1 MNEGGK
7 GKDSR
12 FHKKRSRILYEI
24 TGLIVVILIMS
35 GLVTFFLVVDS
46 QNKLID
52 KSIDKVIETEASN
65 MTSTLNYMTGA
76 ELAKDTNIITG
87 VNTQQILSDIAQ
99 KKMTDVQRAANQVAK
114 AMVDTGIFDL
124 ENISII
130 IPPSAFSKDALVI
143 VSSDE
148 SLVYEW
154 KVPDYIVQAMQSE
167 TPYLLLKEGVPE
179 LGLEGAQLII
189 LGAQEFAFA
198 PGFQFF
204 YVSVVPMQEK
214 IDSINAY
221 YDQERRNISLTLG
234 LSVFLS
240 IIAVVI
246 IVFFFLSY
254 LIRKRITEPIDELA
268 TEAEEIME
276 GNLDVEIEV
285 HEGGEFQ
292 GLEQAFREMAQSIR
306 KLIFRSTEEE

>member
-7 GKDSR
+7 GKGSR
-12 FHKKRSRILYEI
+12 FSKKRSRILYEI
-24 TGLIVVILIMS
+24 TGLIVVIMIIS
-35 GLVTFFLVVDS
+35 GLVTFFLVMDS

-52 KSIDKVIETEASN
+52 KSIDKVIETEANN
-65 MTSTLNYMTGA
+65 MTSALNYMAAT
-76 ELAKDTNIITG
+76 ELAKETNVMTG
-87 VNTQQILSDIAQ
+87 VNAQQIMSDIAQ
-99 KKMTDVQRAANQVAK
+99 KKMTDVQEAADQIAK
-114 AMVDTGIFDL
+114 AIVDTGVFNL
-124 ENISII
+124 ENLSVIV
-130 IPPSAFSKDALVI
+130 PPSAFSKDALVI
-143 VSSDE
+143 ASSDE

-154 KVPDYIVQAMQSE
+154 KVPDYIVEAMKAE
-167 TPYLLLKEGVPE
+167 NPYLLRKEGVPE
-179 LGLEGAQLII
+179 LGLEGTQLII
-189 LGAQEFAFA
+189 LEKQELAI
-198 PGFQFF
+198 GFPFF
-204 YVSVVPMQEK
+204 FFSIVPMQEK

-221 YDQERRNISLTLG
+221 YNQERRNVSLTLG

-240 IIAVVI
+240 IIAVII

-276 GNLDVEIEV
+276 GNLDVEIKV

-306 KLIFRSTEEE
+306 KLIYRSTEEE

>member
-12 FHKKRSRILYEI
+12 FRKKRSRILYEI
-24 TGLIVVILIMS
+24 TGLIVVIMIIS
-35 GLVTFFLVVDS
+35 GLVTFFLVMDS

-52 KSIDKVIETEASN
+52 KSIEKVIETEASN
-65 MTSTLNYMTGA
+65 MVSTLDYTSTEALTKGAFAMTGA
-76 ELAKDTNIITG
+76 NI
-87 VNTQQILSDIAQ
+87 QQLISDVAQ
-99 KKMTDVQRAANQVAK
+99 KKMTDTQRAGDQVAK
-114 AMVDTGIFDL
+114 AMVDTGLFNL
-124 ENISII
+124 ENISVIV
-130 IPPSAFSKDALVI
+130 PPSTFSKEAFVI

-154 KVPDYIVQAMQSE
+154 KVPDYIIEAMQAG

-189 LGAQEFAFA
+189 LQAPELALA
-198 PGFQFF
+198 PGFPLFF
-204 YVSVVPMQEK
+204 VSVIPMQEK
-214 IDSINAY
+214 IGAINAY
-221 YDQERRNISLTLG
+221 YDQERRNVSLTLG

-240 IIAVVI
+240 IVAVVI
-246 IVFFFLSY
+246 IVFFLLSY

-268 TEAEEIME
+268 AEAEEIME
-276 GNLDVEIEV
+276 GNVDVDIKV

-292 GLEQAFREMAQSIR
+292 GLERAFKEMVESIR
-306 KLIFRSTEEE
+306 KYISKSTGEE

>member
-1 MNEGGK
+1 MAEGRK

-12 FHKKRSRILYEI
+12 FRKKRSRILYEI
-24 TGLIVVILIMS
+24 TGLIVVILIIS

-65 MTSTLNYMTGA
+65 MTSTLNYMTAA

-87 VNTQQILSDIAQ
+87 VNTQQIISDMAQ

-130 IPPSAFSKDALVI
+130 IPPSAFSKEAFVI

-154 KVPDYIVQAMQSE
+154 KVPDYIVEAMKAE
-167 TPYLLLKEGVPE
+167 NPYLLCKEGVPE

-204 YVSVVPMQEK
+204 FVSLVSMQEK

-221 YDQERRNISLTLG
+221 YDQERRNVSLTLG

-240 IIAVVI
+240 IITVI
-246 IVFFFLSY
+246 IIIFFLLSY
-254 LIRKRITEPIDELA
+254 LIRKRITDPIDELA
-268 TEAEEIME
+268 TKAEEIME
-276 GNLDVEIEV
+276 GNLDVDIEV